1 MDVAM
6 VLKVVQMAI
15 SEILPDVMVVLRD
28 LGEKPPHGIIHDRA
42 EAKIGDMRGFLVWDY
57 IVWNEITFD
66 DEYGNIISFFN
77 SISDKETKNVWN
89 QLVAKYGIKKEDAH
103 VQEDSKEDPR

>member
-42 EAKIGDMRGFLVWDY
+42 EAKIGDIQGFLIWDY

-66 DEYGNIISFFN
+66 DEYGHVISFFN
-77 SISDKETKNVWN
+77 SVSDKETKKAWDK
-89 QLVAKYGIKKEDAH
+89 LVAKYGIN
-103 VQEDSKEDPR
+103 